1 MAHQLMWRAEPRLQV
16 RRSGGMTM
24 IRRFVLGASLALAM
38 ILAGSVSSSAV
49 DGRWKLADDGSC
61 YFDAEDSGPDQCDAT
76 PGRWKDDGNGG
87 CYFDENDSGPDQCVG
102 GSAASGQH

>member
-1 MAHQLMWRAEPRLQV
+1 MM
-16 RRSGGMTM
+16 
-24 IRRFVLGASLALAM
+24 RRFLLGASLALAM

-61 YFDAEDSGPDQCDAT
+61 YFDAEDSGPDQCDST

-87 CYFDENDSGPDQCVG
+87 CYFDANDSGPDQCVG
-102 GSAASGQH
+102 GSAASRQH